1 MVVAET
7 LAGLALVNS
16 AVKGI
21 KSAIGTAK
29 DISAVAD
36 QIDDLFKGRKDIK
49 KKAHPIAGRWD
60 SFLHKTLGDSADKFS
75 IGTIAKESIEE
86 KLAEEQINRVRLM
99 INRRFGPDT
108 WTDILEE
115 RRRRIEEHTKE
126 VKKQKLKKA
135 ETTQRLYKILETGVG
150 VLLVTVG
157 IAGVIFYINWI
168 KK

>member
-7 LAGLALVNS
+7 LAGLSLINAS
-16 AVKGI
+16 VKAI
-21 KSAIGTAK
+21 KGAIGTAK
-29 DISAVAD
+29 DISVVAD
-36 QIDDLFKGRKDIK
+36 QIDDLFKGRKEIK
-49 KKAHPIAGRWD
+49 KSSHPIAGRWD

-75 IGTIAKESIEE
+75 LGAIAKESIEE

-157 IAGVIFYINWI
+157 IIGVVFYINWI
-168 KK
+168 RK